1 MKKFTSMNEAKEM
14 AIENMSYLLQQ
25 LKIIKMSSIS
35 VLFYTPV
42 LIWFLH
48 AFSMLREI
56 TALG

>member
-1 MKKFTSMNEAKEM
+1 MNEAKEM

-48 AFSMLREI
+48 AFSILREI
-56 TALG
+56 KALG